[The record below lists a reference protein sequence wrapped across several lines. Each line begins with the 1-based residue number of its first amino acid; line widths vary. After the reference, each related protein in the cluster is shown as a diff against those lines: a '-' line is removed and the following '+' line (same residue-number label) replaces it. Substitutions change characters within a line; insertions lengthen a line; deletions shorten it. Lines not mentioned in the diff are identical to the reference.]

1 MTDKLSK
8 EYFERV
14 ISNMQNITLEQ
25 LAKMTLRTPA
35 YIESWCK
42 DNYDGHTF
50 GEIKQAFWGDTALQ
64 VAESL
69 NMSAIQKGNIIG
81 QIFLA
86 KNYLGMTDKV
96 ETKLDV
102 EPITFTNDISDEED

>member
-1 MTDKLSK
+1 MKDKLTK

-14 ISNMQNITLEQ
+14 ITNMQNITLEQ
-25 LAKMTLRTPA
+25 LSKMVLLTPA
-35 YIESWCK
+35 KIEEFCK
-42 DNYDGHTF
+42 ENYDGHTF
-50 GEIKQAFWGDTALQ
+50 GEIKQAFWGDTVLA

-69 NMSAIQKGNIIG
+69 NDSAIRKGNIIG

-96 ETKLDV
+96 EAKLDV
-102 EPITFTNDISDEED
+102 EPITFTNDIGDEED